1 MIILPEAKVSVRRM
15 GREGEPLVV
24 IDGFSGMVDALLE
37 AAYDAPYQEA
47 GAYYP
52 GIRAPAD
59 PSYLNQRQDLLI
71 QVMREIFGFS
81 KSISVESS
89 TYSVV
94 TLSEEA
100 LVPPQ
105 RIPHFDHAGEEI
117 IAVMHYLL
125 GPETGGTA
133 FYRHRRTGFEAITPQ
148 RLEAYNAALAED
160 ERRYGSPPLAYCYG
174 DSDRFELIDEIEAKS
189 DRLVLYR
196 GRQLH
201 SGVIPNPAGLSS
213 DPRKGRLTINMFLE
227 GA

>member
-1 MIILPEAKVSVRRM
+1 MTVLPEAKVIVRRM

-37 AAYDAPYQEA
+37 AAYDAPYQDA

-71 QVMREIFGFS
+71 EVMREIFGFS
-81 KSISVESS
+81 KAISVESS
-89 TYSVV
+89 SYSIV
-94 TLSEEA
+94 TLGGEA
-100 LVPPQ
+100 LSPPQ
-105 RIPHFDHAGEEI
+105 RIPHFDHAGGEI

-133 FYRHRRTGFEAITPQ
+133 FYRHRATGYEAITPQ
-148 RLEAYNAALAED
+148 RLPAYTDALAE
-160 ERRYGSPPLAYCYG
+160 EELRYGSAPFGYCYG
-174 DSDRFELIDEIEAKS
+174 DSDRFELIDEIEAKP